1 MIVSRWKVQ
10 GLYKADA
17 QKVADEI
24 LTLGDSVEPSAVVEK
39 AKDESTELHKC
50 FEWRDDVAAE
60 KYRLHQAG
68 NLIRFICIASE
79 TEQQPIPIR
88 AFLKTE
94 AAQPYKSLNVIMQ
107 SADDY
112 AAMLDRAR
120 RELAAFKNKYQA
132 LTELKPVFDA
142 ISSLESS

>member
-39 AKDESTELHKC
+39 AKDEKTELHKC

-60 KYRLHQAG
+60 KYRLHQARHLMC
-68 NLIRFICIASE
+68 NLVIEKVEGQAVQEPVRLMFKTKADE
-79 TEQQPIPIR
+79 GYKPINI
-88 AFLKTE
+88 
-94 AAQPYKSLNVIMQ
+94 IMQ
-107 SADDY
+107 EPDEYKA
-112 AAMLDRAR
+112 LLNRAY
-120 RELAAFKNKYQA
+120 RELARFKQKYKI
-132 LTELKPVFDA
+132 LKELKDIFELIP
-142 ISSLESS
+142 